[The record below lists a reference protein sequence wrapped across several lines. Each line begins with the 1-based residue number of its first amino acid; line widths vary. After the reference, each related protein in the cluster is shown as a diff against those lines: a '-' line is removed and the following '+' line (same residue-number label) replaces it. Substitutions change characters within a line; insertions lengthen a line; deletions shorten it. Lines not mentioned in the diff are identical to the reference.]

1 MPARPLS
8 GRTALVTGG
17 NHGIGAATAHALGRL
32 GADVAVTYRRPD
44 AAEGDDPGRPP
55 AYARDRRQTTAA
67 LEAALDGAGVRWIS
81 VEADLTD
88 PDTPARLVDRA
99 ETELGPV
106 SILVNNA
113 SGWRKDTFVPGGRD
127 RSGRVGERV
136 SAETFDAQFHV
147 DARAGAL
154 LIAELARRHVAHG
167 RDWGRIV
174 SLTSGGPLGFP
185 EEVSYGAA
193 KAALETR

>member
-113 SGWRKDTFVPGGRD
+113 SGWRKETFVPGGATAPAASGSGSRPR
-127 RSGRVGERV
+127 RSTRSSTSTPVPV
-136 SAETFDAQFHV
+136 PSSSPSWP
-147 DARAGAL
+147 
-154 LIAELARRHVAHG
+154 VA
-167 RDWGRIV
+167 
-174 SLTSGGPLGFP
+174 TSRTVATGDG
-185 EEVSYGAA
+185 S
-193 KAALETR
+193 

>member
-136 SAETFDAQFHV
+136 SAETFDAQPRPSPRG
-147 DARAGAL
+147 RAGRGR
-154 LIAELARRHVAHG
+154 ARHRLVVHRCRRTGDRQRRPPAVTASPARPATARC
-167 RDWGRIV
+167 RDRAGSR
-174 SLTSGGPLGFP
+174 
-185 EEVSYGAA
+185 
-193 KAALETR
+193 